1 ILLSAPETQKAKLP
15 AEKELLGTFQ
25 QVTARQINPWVDRVR
40 QGPLVAEA
48 PKPGRI
54 VSESRV
60 EELNVTEWRLSNGV
74 RVIMKPTDFQNDE
87 ILLTSYSP
95 GGSSLVPDSKYLSA
109 AFATAVIRDAGL
121 GRFDRITLEKALAG
135 KAAGVLPY
143 IGTFE
148 EGIRGVAAARDL
160 ETMFQLVY
168 LNVTA
173 PRKDPKLFLSLLG
186 GLEEQLRTRVS
197 SPEAVFADELR
208 KAMAQGNPRQ
218 EPLSLERLQEIDF
231 ETAYQV
237 YRDRF
242 ADVGDFTFVL
252 VGNFTPE
259 SIKPLVLTWLG
270 SLPTKGRRE
279 SWRDPGDSTT
289 FDSVVKVDV
298 AKGLEP
304 KSQVRMLFSG
314 PATFSRENRHVMES
328 LARVLQIRLREVL
341 REDMGAVYGVQAE
354 GGLSSRPRGEYTFH
368 IAFGCAP
375 EKVDSLVQAVFAEIE
390 SIQKNGV
397 PDGYLQKV
405 REQERREREV
415 AERENRFWLGALEAY
430 ASEGWDLRGI
440 LRYGELV
447 EMVTSE
453 RLQQAAQAYF
463 HRDRYLLGVLRPEAP
478 VPAQTAPAAVST
490 TTGR

>member
-1 ILLSAPETQKAKLP
+1 
-15 AEKELLGTFQ
+15 
-25 QVTARQINPWVDRVR
+25 
-40 QGPLVAEA
+40 
-48 PKPGRI
+48 
-54 VSESRV
+54 
-60 EELNVTEWRLSNGV
+60 
-74 RVIMKPTDFQNDE
+74 
-87 ILLTSYSP
+87 
-95 GGSSLVPDSKYLSA
+95 
-109 AFATAVIRDAGL
+109 
-121 GRFDRITLEKALAG
+121 
-135 KAAGVLPY
+135 
-143 IGTFE
+143 
-148 EGIRGVAAARDL
+148 
-160 ETMFQLVY
+160 
-168 LNVTA
+168 
-173 PRKDPKLFLSLLG
+173 
-186 GLEEQLRTRVS
+186 
-197 SPEAVFADELR
+197 
-208 KAMAQGNPRQ
+208 MAQGNPRQ
-218 EPLSLERLQEIDF
+218 EPLSLERLREIDF
-231 ETAYQV
+231 ETAYEV

-242 ADVGDFTFVL
+242 ADAGDFTFVI

-259 SIKPLVLTWLG
+259 SIQPLVLTWLG
-270 SLPTKGRRE
+270 GLPTKGRRE

-314 PATFSRENRHVMES
+314 PATFTRENRHTMES

-397 PDGYLQKV
+397 PEGYLQKV

-453 RLQQAAQAYF
+453 RLQQAARTYF

-478 VPAQTAPAAVST
+478 VAPQTAPAAT